1 MLKLGWPL
9 KTTVTPAKTQ
19 PSASL
24 NAVPGLVPIQSAE
37 ALLAPHASL
46 LAQLDE
52 LAGVSKHHF
61 THFYSIPLRN
71 FARFVQQL
79 PASEVHHHA
88 GLGGLLTHTLE
99 VCVIALKIRRA
110 YLLSE
115 TGGAE
120 DIAAHQDSWTYAVF
134 LAALCHD
141 LAKVAVDQ
149 TVTLYTSN
157 HQEQTWQPW
166 RHFMDEHGL
175 AYRSEFN
182 PKRQYR
188 LHEHATPLL
197 IHHIIPDHGM
207 TWLSQD
213 RIILARWLAS
223 LCGDHDQAG
232 AIGEIIRMADSQ
244 SVAANLGA
252 DGSRM
257 PTVKTIP
264 LHEKMLTALR
274 HLLQE
279 GELPLNRN
287 GAAGWIQDNHC
298 WLVSKRTVDAI
309 RDHLTQEGHTGIPA
323 KNGRLFDLLQEHALL
338 VPCGDKAIWT
348 ARIEGEGWI
357 HQLTLIKIPVA
368 KLWPHPE
375 RRPEPFD
382 GRIVPIETAEEEGSE
397 NMRQA
402 PSAITSPIEP
412 DPLQPV
418 RQQSQDPMPEEHDRA
433 ALLNVLPA
441 LTQDRDDNSA
451 KVNLALTRTLK
462 SKTQPPVKDSPTK
475 PQSSTAAK
483 GSAEPTDPVDVFFHW
498 LQQGIQT
505 GTLKTN
511 QAKARVHVVQEGV
524 ALMTPGIFQDY
535 ALANEPDSAN
545 WAAIQKKVL
554 KKNWHVKAA
563 NGLNVLNYQVTG
575 PSKTHSVNVVLYE
588 DLTLIF
594 GSTTPP
600 KANPHFL
607 KRL

>member
-9 KTTVTPAKTQ
+9 KTTVIPATAQ
-19 PSASL
+19 PTASL

-52 LAGVSKHHF
+52 LAGVSKRHF

-99 VCVIALKIRRA
+99 VCVTALKIRRA

-149 TVTLYTSN
+149 TVTLYDPH
-157 HQEQTWQPW
+157 HQALPW
-166 RHFMDEHGL
+166 NPWHQFMDEHGL
-175 AYRSEFN
+175 YYTSEFN
-182 PKRQYR
+182 PQRQYR
-188 LHEHATPLL
+188 LHEKATPLL
-197 IHHIIPDHGM
+197 IHKIIPVHGM
-207 TWLSQD
+207 QWLTRD
-213 RIILARWLAS
+213 RIIFSRWLAS

-287 GAAGWIQDNHC
+287 GAAGWIKDEYC

-309 RDHLTQEGHTGIPA
+309 REHLTQEGHTGMPA
-323 KNGRLFDLLQEHALL
+323 KNGRLFDLLQEHGLL

-348 ARIEGEGWI
+348 ARIEGEGWS
-357 HQLTLIKIPVA
+357 HQLTLIKIPVST
-368 KLWPHPE
+368 LWTNPE

-382 GRIVPIETAEEEGSE
+382 GRIVPIETAEEEGSD

-402 PSAITSPIEP
+402 PIAITSPIQP
-412 DPLQPV
+412 DPLQPT
-418 RQQSQDPMPEEHDRA
+418 RQQSQDPLPEENDPA
-433 ALLNVLPA
+433 VLLNVLPA
-441 LTQDRDDNSA
+441 LTQDRYDKS
-451 KVNLALTRTLK
+451 VNVNVAPTPTFL
-462 SKTQPPVKDSPTK
+462 SKTQTPVKDSPVK
-475 PQSSTAAK
+475 AQPSTAAK
-483 GSAEPTDPVDVFFHW
+483 GSAQPTDPVDTFFHW
-498 LQQGIQT
+498 LQQGIQS

-545 WAAIQKKVL
+545 WADIQKKVL

-563 NGLNVLNYQVTG
+563 NGLNVLTYHVTG
-575 PSKTHSVNVVLYE
+575 PSKTNDVNVVLFE
-588 DLTLIF
+588 DKTLIF
-594 GSTTPP
+594 GATQPP